1 VAKRSLYNTAF
12 TKRQEPED
20 EDLDITPMIDVTF
33 LLLIFFMVTSTMQQE
48 AQLQVPPAR
57 HGEGVS
63 ADTAI
68 LITIASKDDEP
79 AIYLGDGMVGSPV
92 DVSQIGPYVDAG
104 IREGKNVVIIK
115 ADRELPSG
123 FVEDVARTA
132 NEVKGID
139 KFYVGI
145 QDKPE

>member
-1 VAKRSLYNTAF
+1 
-12 TKRQEPED
+12 
-20 EDLDITPMIDVTF
+20 

-57 HGEGVS
+57 HGEGIS

-68 LITIASKDDEP
+68 LITIASKDDQP

-92 DVSQIGPYVDAG
+92 DVAQIDPYVDAEVRG
-104 IREGKNVVIIK
+104 GKDIIIIK

-123 FVEDVARTA
+123 FVEDVARAA
-132 NEVKGID
+132 NEVPGIE

-145 QDKPE
+145 EHKPE